1 MNQPVGKDLTH
12 LLSIDISRFPTAKLH
27 QHDEAQL
34 SYMQKGVLKVIANH
48 RVYIVPAGFTIYIP
62 PGITHGIECGQNIDG
77 IILYFDKNMPL
88 LPTDVTISKPDELIK
103 QLILKVHQQGK
114 YKTNVFT
121 QALLQ
126 AMHDDKSAP
135 NYALSFPTHPLL
147 RDLIAYIDDHLS
159 QPVSIDAIAQKAHLS
174 ARHLS
179 RIFKKETGLSFS
191 YWLQQY
197 KMLYALILLPQ
208 HQSTSIVARALG
220 YDSDSAFINTFKK
233 FTHGKP
239 PSFFY

>member
-1 MNQPVGKDLTH
+1 MSDQTDKNLAH
-12 LLSIDISRFPTAKLH
+12 LLSIDISHFPTAKLH

-34 SYMQKGVLKVIANH
+34 SYIQKGVLKVIVAH
-48 RVYIVPAGFTIYIP
+48 KVYIVPTGFAIYIP
-62 PGITHGIECGQNIDG
+62 PKITHGIECGQDIDG
-77 IILYFDKNMPL
+77 IMLYFDQDLPL
-88 LPTDVTISKPDELIK
+88 LPTSVIIFKPDELIK
-103 QLILKVHQQGK
+103 QLILKIHQQDQQVPA
-114 YKTNVFT
+114 VFT

-126 AMHDDKSAP
+126 AMHDDKSEP
-135 NYALSFPTHPLL
+135 NYTLSFPTHPLL
-147 RDLIAYIDDHLS
+147 RDLITYIDHQLS
-159 QPVSIDAIAQKAHLS
+159 QPVSIEVIAQKAHLS

-197 KMLYALILLPQ
+197 KMLYALVLLPQ
-208 HQSTSIVARALG
+208 HQSTSVVARALG
-220 YDSDSAFINTFKK
+220 YDSDSAFISTFKK

>member
-1 MNQPVGKDLTH
+1 MNQLAH
-12 LLSIDISRFPTAKLH
+12 LLSIDISRLPTAKLH
-27 QHDEAQL
+27 QHDKAQL
-34 SYMQKGVLKVIANH
+34 SYMQKGVLKVIVGH
-48 RVYIVPAGFTIYIP
+48 KVYIVPTGFAIYIP
-62 PGITHGIECGQNIDG
+62 SGITHGIECAQDIDG
-77 IILYFDKNMPL
+77 IILYFDQNMPL
-88 LPTDVTISKPDELIK
+88 LPAEVIISKPDELTK
-103 QLILKVHQQGK
+103 QLILKVDQQGQDVAP
-114 YKTNVFT
+114 VFT

-126 AMHDDKSAP
+126 AMRDDQSAP

-147 RDLIAYIDDHLS
+147 RDLITYIDKQLA
-159 QPVSIDAIAQKAHLS
+159 QPVSIEVIAQKAHLS

-197 KMLYALILLPQ
+197 KMLYALVLLPQ
-208 HQSTSIVARALG
+208 HQSTSVVARALG
-220 YDSDSAFINTFKK
+220 YHSDSAFISTFKK